1 MKKVLCLISAG
12 LLLLIGWQCSQTP
25 KFKTYPLETF
35 FDYKSVSSAT
45 YSPDEK
51 IIAYISNASGVHNIW
66 TVPVAG
72 GEPRQLTNDT
82 VNTIIFVTWCP
93 NRDSLIYMQDKG
105 GNENFHLYLMP
116 AQGASATELTPGD
129 SVVAQFLK
137 WSYDGNSF

>member
-1 MKKVLCLISAG
+1 M
-12 LLLLIGWQCSQTP
+12 LLLVSSCARREAE
-25 KFKTYPLETF
+25 FKTYSLSTF

-82 VNTIIFVTWCP
+82 VNTIISVAWCP

-116 AQGASATELTPGD
+116 SQ
-129 SVVAQFLK
+129 
-137 WSYDGNSF
+137 